1 MKKKLSVL
9 AICLVMVIG
18 LLPTVAFAAENY
30 DLYVNG
36 EQFTSEKLSIAC
48 GEGSAA
54 YDPAAK
60 ILTLDNAVITNG
72 GKSDEN
78 PKYGIR
84 VVGDADLTIK
94 LVGTNS
100 ITLDN
105 GGGIFADGSSV
116 NYNIIG
122 DGKLTIDVK
131 WDALY
136 TLNGNISISEDAELD
151 ITSAKGCGITSY
163 NKGRISIDDAK
174 VMVASYYTAADAKEL
189 EIKNNSEVV
198 LRANADQFNAV
209 YMGNETARAKL
220 KLSTPRWKQQAIIPL
235 CLPRAI

>member
-105 GGGIFADGSSV
+105 GGGIFADGNSV

-131 WDALY
+131 WDAL
-136 TLNGNISISEDAELD
+136 
-151 ITSAKGCGITSY
+151 
-163 NKGRISIDDAK
+163 
-174 VMVASYYTAADAKEL
+174 
-189 EIKNNSEVV
+189 
-198 LRANADQFNAV
+198 
-209 YMGNETARAKL
+209 
-220 KLSTPRWKQQAIIPL
+220 
-235 CLPRAI
+235 